1 MTEKYI
7 WPTKSYFDEDMMK
20 INIFKSQMYIK
31 HKNVYL
37 NMHIVYLKSTY
48 KYNYKY
54 TKYLKVYFYK
64 QKYTLQVLK

>member
-37 NMHIVYLKSTY
+37 KCT
-48 KYNYKY
+48 
-54 TKYLKVYFYK
+54 
-64 QKYTLQVLK
+64 